1 MIAKKEIMVLG
12 SGISGIGSVMLAK
25 KMDIDVFL
33 SEGNIIDED
42 TKKTLLNEHIDFEEN
57 GHDPKK
63 LIESDEI
70 IISPGISFN
79 KFCLLYTST
88 LPTTNRV

>member
-1 MIAKKEIMVLG
+1 MITKKEIMVLG

-42 TKKTLLNEHIDFEEN
+42 TKKTLRNEHIDFEEN
-57 GHDPKK
+57 GHDPK
-63 LIESDEI
+63 
-70 IISPGISFN
+70 
-79 KFCLLYTST
+79 TSHNFAFVVP
-88 LPTTNRV
+88 LFLEVVMDRCH

>member
-1 MIAKKEIMVLG
+1 MITKKEIMVLG

-42 TKKTLLNEHIDFEEN
+42 TKKIFEMN
-57 GHDPKK
+57 ILILKK
-63 LIESDEI
+63 MDMIRKS
-70 IISPGISFN
+70 
-79 KFCLLYTST
+79 
-88 LPTTNRV
+88 

>member
-1 MIAKKEIMVLG
+1 MIKKKEIMVLG

-42 TKKTLLNEHIDFEEN
+42 TKKTLQNEHIDFEEN
-57 GHDPKK
+57 GH
-63 LIESDEI
+63 
-70 IISPGISFN
+70 
-79 KFCLLYTST
+79 CLLYTSDAADE
-88 LPTTNRV
+88 

>member
-1 MIAKKEIMVLG
+1 MITKKEIMVLG

-42 TKKTLLNEHIDFEEN
+42 TKKT
-57 GHDPKK
+57 
-63 LIESDEI
+63 
-70 IISPGISFN
+70 
-79 KFCLLYTST
+79 CLLYTSDAADE
-88 LPTTNRV
+88 

>member
-33 SEGNIIDED
+33 SEGNII
-42 TKKTLLNEHIDFEEN
+42 
-57 GHDPKK
+57 G
-63 LIESDEI
+63 
-70 IISPGISFN
+70 
-79 KFCLLYTST
+79 Y
-88 LPTTNRV
+88 

>member
-1 MIAKKEIMVLG
+1 MITKKEIMVLG

-42 TKKTLLNEHIDFEEN
+42 TRKHYEMNILILKKMDMIR
-57 GHDPKK
+57 K
-63 LIESDEI
+63 S
-70 IISPGISFN
+70 
-79 KFCLLYTST
+79 
-88 LPTTNRV
+88 

>member
-33 SEGNIIDED
+33 SENNIIDED
-42 TKKTLLNEHIDFEEN
+42 TTV
-57 GHDPKK
+57 
-63 LIESDEI
+63 S
-70 IISPGISFN
+70 
-79 KFCLLYTST
+79 YTHLT
-88 LPTTNRV
+88 LPTRIFV